1 MKRDGAWIR
10 GEEIVLSVVVAA
22 FLCSLSVPAMAD
34 TPSEVAMTWVQKGD
48 NYVAQ
53 EHYAEAISAYE
64 QALAIDPYNSS
75 VWNRLGLAHRKAG
88 RNEDAVLSFEKA
100 VGLDP
105 YYSSAWNNKG
115 DALTLLGRYQEAIQ
129 AYDRALAINSND
141 IYALVKK
148 GNNVQE
154 MGNPGEAMK
163 IYEEVVRLAEREVR
177 KHPNDAMFD
186 ASLWTTKGDAL
197 ASLGRYHEAL
207 EAYQTAL
214 QINPK
219 YEPAKMGS
227 ERANETLLRQRG
239 TPQEVFTPAP
249 MESEAPAPIP
259 TPLSL
264 WAVIFAFVALFAIF
278 LVSRNR

>member
-1 MKRDGAWIR
+1 MRR
-10 GEEIVLSVVVAA
+10 GGKGIVGEWIVLSVIAAA
-22 FLCSLSVPAMAD
+22 FLCSLAIPVGAD

-53 EHYAEAISAYE
+53 ENYAEAISAYE
-64 QALAIDPYNSS
+64 QAIAIDPYNSS
-75 VWNRLGLAHRKAG
+75 VWNRLGLAQMKSG
-88 RNEDAVLSFEKA
+88 RNEDAVVSFEKA

-105 YYSSAWNNKG
+105 YYSAAWNNKG
-115 DALTLLGRYQEAIQ
+115 DAQTLLGRFSEAVQ

-141 IYALVKK
+141 IHALVKK
-148 GNNVQE
+148 GNNLQE

-197 ASLGRYHEAL
+197 ASLGRYYEAL

-214 QINPK
+214 HINPK
-219 YEPAKMGS
+219 YEPAMMGS

-239 TPQEVFTPAP
+239 TPQEVFSPAP
-249 MESEAPAPIP
+249 VESEAPVPIP
-259 TPLSL
+259 TPISAWTAICGFIALST
-264 WAVIFAFVALFAIF
+264 IF
-278 LVSRNR
+278 LVLRNR